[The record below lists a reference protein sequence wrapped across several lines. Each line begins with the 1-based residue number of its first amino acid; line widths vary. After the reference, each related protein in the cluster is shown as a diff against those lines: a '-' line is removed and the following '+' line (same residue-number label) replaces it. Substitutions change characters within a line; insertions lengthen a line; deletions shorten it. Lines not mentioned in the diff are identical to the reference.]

1 MFRIISKKDYFK
13 MPIEHVDITKIDTTP
28 IINSYRKIRGS
39 AGDIARAADIF
50 DAMLRDKDCT
60 IILAQAGSAHA
71 QGCLKI
77 PADMVKYNMVDVV
90 ISTGACIF
98 DMDIF
103 EALGFRHY
111 HGSDQMND
119 HELRKL
125 YIDRIYDTLI
135 DEEELQ
141 QCDAAIIGVA
151 ESLPPKAYSSRELIR
166 EMGRWLA
173 SGNAKKKESLVQLAY
188 ENGVPIFTPAMSDS
202 SAGLGMIQY
211 LWKLEDLERRVSH
224 DSHKDFLE
232 ATKIKMNSLA
242 TGVFIVGGGVPKNFV
257 QDTVIGA
264 EVVGCE
270 APMHKYAV
278 QITVAD
284 ARDGALSG
292 STLKEASS
300 WGKTDYYGGGT
311 QMVFGE
317 ATALWPLLASY
328 AYHGGGWKN
337 RKRRRLNDWLNALK
351 SPSDMGK

>member
-1 MFRIISKKDYFK
+1 MFEIKSKSDYLRT
-13 MPIEHVDITKIDTTP
+13 PIEHFDITTVDTTP

-50 DAMLRDKDCT
+50 DAMLQDEDCA

-77 PADMVKYNMVDVV
+77 SADMVKYNMVDAVV
-90 ISTGACIF
+90 STGACIF
-98 DMDIF
+98 DMDFF
-103 EALGFRHY
+103 EAMGFRHY
-111 HGSDQMND
+111 HGTDQVND
-119 HELRKL
+119 KELRRH

-141 QCDAAIIGVA
+141 KCDAAMIAVA
-151 ESLPPKAYSSRELIR
+151 ESLPPSAYSSRELIR
-166 EMGRWLA
+166 EAGRWLA
-173 SGNAKKKESLVQLAY
+173 SGHAKKKESLVQLAY

-202 SAGLGMIQY
+202 SAGLGMLQY
-211 LWKLEDLERRVSH
+211 LWKRKDLEQRVSH

-232 ATKIKMNSLA
+232 ATKIKIISPT
-242 TGVFIVGGGVPKNFV
+242 TGILIIGGGVPKNFV

-264 EVVGCE
+264 EVVSRK

-337 RKRRRLNDWLNALK
+337 RKRKRLNDWLDSLK
-351 SPSDMGK
+351 SPSDMGE